1 MSRDEALNLLAQLA
15 EMRVFSITLCG
26 GEPLVSPYLYDII
39 KDATSHGMEAN
50 LDTNGLL
57 VTEKVV
63 AKLADAGVSAVQIS
77 LDGREVTHDQFRG
90 HKGSFRAA
98 VRSIELFVNSG
109 FRVTVA
115 PVLTAITHQDLEYLV
130 ELAVE
135 KGATGFKPS
144 LFLPTGRGKENA
156 KNLMLTPAE
165 TQADFRK
172 LLLLQE
178 NYMGNLNIAIDG
190 SYPGL
195 QGDSGI
201 VACSDPAGGAR
212 VGCPAGVTQL
222 VIAADGTITACPFLY
237 DLPAGNIRKTPL
249 AQIWREARIFKI
261 FRQITKGQLKGTC
274 NSCPHVPGQCSGG
287 CRAAAYA
294 LTGDIYGE
302 DPLCWVNYEQKMNL
316 NLQGFA

>member
-1 MSRDEALNLLAQLA
+1 
-15 EMRVFSITLCG
+15 
-26 GEPLVSPYLYDII
+26 
-39 KDATSHGMEAN
+39 
-50 LDTNGLL
+50 
-57 VTEKVV
+57 
-63 AKLADAGVSAVQIS
+63 
-77 LDGREVTHDQFRG
+77 
-90 HKGSFRAA
+90 
-98 VRSIELFVNSG
+98 
-109 FRVTVA
+109 VTVA